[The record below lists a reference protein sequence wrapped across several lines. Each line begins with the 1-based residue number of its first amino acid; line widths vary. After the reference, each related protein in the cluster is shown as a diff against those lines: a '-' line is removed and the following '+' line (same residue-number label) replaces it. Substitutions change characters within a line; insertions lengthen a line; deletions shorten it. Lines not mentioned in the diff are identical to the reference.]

1 MKTVDRFTQTN
12 YFALIFIL
20 VSSMKLFSLPLV
32 SGDVYVWLASGLK
45 MLQTLGLDKLDTFSV
60 HPNVVISYP
69 SHLSSILYAWAFKL
83 GGPSLLF
90 IFCRII
96 GVLFLC
102 VVYKKYLKHA
112 PKNIWNLLIAILS
125 CVGAFY
131 MLDRP
136 AFIVSFLIIAT
147 LDHLLSKQ
155 SKKYDYLIYY
165 VLVVAWTNLHP
176 SSLVLLPFL
185 LVQFIFTRDLKKIK
199 YAAMTL
205 LGVLTNPIHYKIF
218 SYALMTMEISKKRFV
233 GEWRSVFQFHDYY
246 FLCLFLV
253 LLSTLLIQIYKKKK
267 MNQYC
272 SSGLILFA
280 AMALIN
286 ARHVALFSLTVL
298 PTLHYLNLWK
308 DGENIITN
316 VFHQK
321 IILGSLVLLSAF
333 LIGKNY
339 YQNAFMDKDVQLDI
353 VHYLDNKENLRI
365 FNDGDGGVL
374 SVYLSHNHS
383 KIFFD
388 TRNII
393 FNDEIY
399 EDYFKMKTAV
409 DMDVVEDKYQLN
421 AAVINTT
428 SDKLIEHYETSPN
441 WLLAFKGN
449 ESLVFM
455 RR

>member
-1 MKTVDRFTQTN
+1 
-12 YFALIFIL
+12 
-20 VSSMKLFSLPLV
+20 
-32 SGDVYVWLASGLK
+32 
-45 MLQTLGLDKLDTFSV
+45 
-60 HPNVVISYP
+60 
-69 SHLSSILYAWAFKL
+69 
-83 GGPSLLF
+83 
-90 IFCRII
+90 
-96 GVLFLC
+96 
-102 VVYKKYLKHA
+102 
-112 PKNIWNLLIAILS
+112 
-125 CVGAFY
+125 
-131 MLDRP
+131 
-136 AFIVSFLIIAT
+136 
-147 LDHLLSKQ
+147 
-155 SKKYDYLIYY
+155 
-165 VLVVAWTNLHP
+165 
-176 SSLVLLPFL
+176 
-185 LVQFIFTRDLKKIK
+185 
-199 YAAMTL
+199 MTL

-399 EDYFKMKTAV
+399 EDYFKMKTA
-409 DMDVVEDKYQLN
+409 
-421 AAVINTT
+421 
-428 SDKLIEHYETSPN
+428 S
-441 WLLAFKGN
+441 LLALMLL
-449 ESLVFM
+449 SLAAPASCQPAGRVHTDSQAYGQAWVAASEASTGANCLPEPLRFGLSEQQAGSYAN
-455 RR
+455 RNIGLTLPNGKHLDAVVSEFSFIQGGLASCALQIYLNKADEDVPVLYELLKQRYGSDSYVHLEEIRKQSWFRANTQITLSRPAEKQGVRLEFTNIRALAEEGERQRQARTKP